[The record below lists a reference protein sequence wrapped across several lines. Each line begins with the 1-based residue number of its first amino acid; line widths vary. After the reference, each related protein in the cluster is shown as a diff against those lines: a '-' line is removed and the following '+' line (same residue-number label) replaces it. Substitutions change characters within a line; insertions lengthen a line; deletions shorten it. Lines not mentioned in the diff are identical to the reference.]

1 VRRKSSTALPSRL
14 HEVQNGLI
22 QVSTQKAGV
31 DLTPYVPRLVLEW
44 VRDQPEARWQRVD
57 GTMAFIDIS
66 GFTRMSEL
74 LAAKGRAGAEEV
86 TEIINA
92 TFARLLDVAY
102 ADGGGLLKFGGDA
115 LLLFFSG
122 PEHEARAARAAF
134 AMRRTL
140 RTLGRPRTSAGAVTL
155 KMHAG
160 LHCGA
165 FDFFLVGDAHRELI
179 VTGPAATATVEM
191 ESISEAGEIIVSAKV
206 AERLDPGV
214 LGEPRNGGRLL
225 RGEAAAKG
233 RFEPVSDVSELDLE
247 ALVPA
252 AIRATLVEEATEGEH
267 RQATVAFLAFSGTDG
282 LLAHIGPEEVAAA
295 LDRLV
300 VSIQTAAAAHR
311 ICFLESDVD
320 IDGGRIILVAGVPET
335 AGDDEERMLRAL
347 RAIVEAQPGLSLRIG
362 VNRGRV
368 FAGGIGAPF
377 RRTYTILGDTAALA
391 ARLMARAHS
400 GQILAAADV
409 VERSATRFESA
420 KLEPFRVKGKAEP
433 VSAYEVGAI
442 AADAGPVTIREQ
454 KLPLLGRER
463 EMTVLTASL
472 TPARAGFGTLV
483 ELIGEP
489 GIGKTRVVDELKLQA
504 SDMVIETAH
513 CSQYESS
520 TAYFPFRDLLRGLL
534 DLPLNGGPKH
544 NSELLAGRL
553 QELDLELA
561 AWIPLLAMPL
571 DVAALPTKEADEL
584 QPAFRRARLHGVVE
598 LLLRAIL
605 PDPSLLVFEDVHW
618 MDEASSDLL
627 RHLGSRVAQA
637 PWVLCTTRR
646 PSDEGFLAAQGVP
659 PVPALTLRLEPL
671 SGEAAADLIAA
682 AADGGIPQEEV
693 EVITERAGGNPLF
706 LQELIAAAIRI
717 EEMEEL
723 PENVEAVVTTRIDE
737 LAPRD
742 KLLLR
747 WASVLGVSFSSQ
759 VITEVLAGD
768 PSAAPD
774 SESWDRL
781 VEFVERD
788 PYVPEGFRFR
798 HALFRDAAYHGLS
811 FNRRRELHARVG
823 ETLEHLYAGRLDDVV
838 ELLSLHFHAAHRFD
852 AAWQYAIAAGR
863 RAQDKFA
870 NVEAAEFY
878 RRALSAARHL
888 PELSPESISEVW
900 EALGDV
906 SRLAGKYE
914 GAAEA
919 FRSARRLS
927 AKDSA
932 RQPGLFLKEGRLRE
946 EMGEYSLAL
955 RSYGKGFQAAEL
967 LPEPDRVPHLI
978 ELTLAQGAARFRQ
991 GRFRECV
998 ERCNEGVDIAL
1009 TVQDLRGLAH
1019 GYYLLHLAYTALGSP
1034 ERIAF
1039 RGLALPIYEDLDDL
1053 LGQSNV
1059 LNNLGLDAYH
1069 EGRWDQALDLYGR
1082 AKALRERVGDVVG
1095 IATITNNIGQLLSD
1109 QGRLDEAEPLLAEAL
1124 DTARVAG
1131 ARYIIGLAQEGLGRL
1146 AMRAGDLE
1154 KAERVL
1160 NAALAELGEI
1170 HATSFVLE
1178 CRAYV
1183 AEVALF
1189 RGDRPEEAYRLADET
1204 LADIPESAAGLP
1216 LRPVLERF
1224 MGYALLQAGDAA
1236 AALEKLAQSLDH
1248 ARETEQAYEVALA
1261 LQAMADAGGEDAA
1274 QLRAE
1279 SQSIFERLGVVSV
1292 PSVPLS

>member
-1 VRRKSSTALPSRL
+1 MPLLVALGLLPPLLMHSQKNEAWSTLAVIVATSPDPKTSLKSMWSLAVNVIPLVVAVAASVLAPLPLAEMLVDVVALVNPPPPPAQTPAASASATSTSVAIVNRRFRRARPRRRWRIISCAPLNDGKEPPTLGRSDNPVKVRRKSSTALPSRL

-22 QVSTQKAGV
+22 QVSTQKTGV

-122 PEHEARAARAAF
+122 PQHEARAARAAF

-160 LHCGA
+160 LHCGT

-179 VTGPAATATVEM
+179 VTGPTATGTVEM
-191 ESISEAGEIIVSAKV
+191 ESISRAGEIIVSAKV

-233 RFEPVSDVSELDLE
+233 RFEPVPDVSELDLE

-267 RQATVAFLAFSGTDG
+267 RQATVAFLAFSGTDR
-282 LLAHIGPEEVAAA
+282 LLADLGPEEVAAA

-300 VSIQTAAAAHR
+300 VSIQTAADAHR

-320 IDGGRIILVAGVPET
+320 KDGGRIILVAGVPET

-347 RAIVEAQPGLSLRIG
+347 RAIVESPPGVSLRIG

-368 FAGGIGAPF
+368 FAGEIGAPF

-391 ARLMARAHS
+391 ARLMARADS

-409 VERSATRFESA
+409 VERAATRFESA

-472 TPARAGFGTLV
+472 TPARAGLGTLV

-489 GIGKTRVVDELKLQA
+489 GIGKTRIIDELKLQA

-513 CSQYESS
+513 CSEYESS

-534 DLPLNGGPKH
+534 DLPLNGGPEH
-544 NSELLAGRL
+544 NSALLAGRL
-553 QELDLELA
+553 QELDLKLA

-571 DVAALPTKEADEL
+571 DVAALPTKEAHEL
-584 QPAFRRARLHGVVE
+584 QPAFRRARLHGVIE
-598 LLLRAIL
+598 LLLRAML

-618 MDEASSDLL
+618 MDEASTDLL
-627 RHLGSRVAQA
+627 RHLGSRVAQS
-637 PWVLCTTRR
+637 PWVLCTTRQ
-646 PSDEGFLAAQGVP
+646 PSDGGFLAAQGV

-671 SGEAAADLIAA
+671 SGAAAADLIAA
-682 AADGGIPQEEV
+682 AADGGIPKEEV
-693 EVITERAGGNPLF
+693 DVITERAGGNPLF
-706 LQELIAAAIRI
+706 LQELIAAAIRS

-747 WASVLGVSFSSQ
+747 WALVLGVSFDSR
-759 VITEVLAGD
+759 VITEVLAGH
-768 PSAAPD
+768 PSAAPN

-781 VEFVERD
+781 AEFVERD

-811 FNRRRELHARVG
+811 FNRRRELHARVA
-823 ETLEHLYAGRLDDVV
+823 ESLEHLYAERLDDVV
-838 ELLSLHFHAAHRFD
+838 ELLSLHCHAAHRFD
-852 AAWQYAIAAGR
+852 AAWRYAIAAGR

-870 NVEAAEFY
+870 NVEAAESPACALG
-878 RRALSAARHL
+878 RAPPAR
-888 PELSPESISEVW
+888 LSPESISEVW

-906 SRLAGKYE
+906 SRLAGNYE

-919 FRSARRLS
+919 FRRARRSS

-932 RQPGLFLKEGRLRE
+932 RQPRLFLKEGRLRE
-946 EMGEYSLAL
+946 EMGETARAQVVHQGVPGRRTSARAGSGPIWSGSHSLKERRASG
-955 RSYGKGFQAAEL
+955 RAGSGSVSNGARRASTSPSPRKTCAAWHTV
-967 LPEPDRVPHLI
+967 LPAPPCLHRPGQSRANRVPRACLPI
-978 ELTLAQGAARFRQ
+978 TRSSTTCWDSRTCSTTWGSTRTTKAVGIRRSTSMGGPRSCASESAMSWGSPRSRTTLAS
-991 GRFRECV
+991 C
-998 ERCNEGVDIAL
+998 
-1009 TVQDLRGLAH
+1009 
-1019 GYYLLHLAYTALGSP
+1019 SP
-1034 ERIAF
+1034 T
-1039 RGLALPIYEDLDDL
+1039 
-1053 LGQSNV
+1053 
-1059 LNNLGLDAYH
+1059 
-1069 EGRWDQALDLYGR
+1069 R
-1082 AKALRERVGDVVG
+1082 AISTRPSPCSQRPS
-1095 IATITNNIGQLLSD
+1095 T
-1109 QGRLDEAEPLLAEAL
+1109 
-1124 DTARVAG
+1124 
-1131 ARYIIGLAQEGLGRL
+1131 RL
-1146 AMRAGDLE
+1146 ASPG
-1154 KAERVL
+1154 RV
-1160 NAALAELGEI
+1160 
-1170 HATSFVLE
+1170 TS
-1178 CRAYV
+1178 
-1183 AEVALF
+1183 
-1189 RGDRPEEAYRLADET
+1189 
-1204 LADIPESAAGLP
+1204 
-1216 LRPVLERF
+1216 
-1224 MGYALLQAGDAA
+1224 
-1236 AALEKLAQSLDH
+1236 
-1248 ARETEQAYEVALA
+1248 
-1261 LQAMADAGGEDAA
+1261 
-1274 QLRAE
+1274 
-1279 SQSIFERLGVVSV
+1279 
-1292 PSVPLS
+1292 